1 MKKILAVFLA
11 LLIIV
16 HSVPFASAGG
26 TAYTVPRTPI
36 IEKDERTGSLNG
48 TQNFPD
54 EKEGKFFSYA
64 DVILS
69 DTCFV

>member
-16 HSVPFASAGG
+16 HSVPFVSAGG
-26 TAYTVPRTPI
+26 TAYTVQRTPV
-36 IEKDERTGSLNG
+36 IEKDEQTGGLNG

-54 EKEGKFFSYA
+54 E
-64 DVILS
+64 
-69 DTCFV
+69 